1 MPAPDVAAN
10 LWRGACGGGAGALGQ
25 AIGRL
30 APGAAADFVVLD
42 ANDVDF
48 ESARAPSALAIAMF
62 SGNFNRVRDV
72 FVAGR
77 ALVEHGHHARESEAA
92 AAYRAALAR
101 LRTPNRS

>member
-1 MPAPDVAAN
+1 MAAPDVAAN
-10 LWRGACGGGAGALGQ
+10 LWRGACEGGAGALGQ

-42 ANDVDF
+42 ANDADF
-48 ESARAPSALAIAMF
+48 ESARAPAALAIAMF

-101 LRTPNRS
+101 LRAPNRS